1 MKEVGEQWR
10 VIADP
15 NLDPYMNTHAHAC
28 APTCK
33 NAYIHTCTPPLRH
46 AYEKWGEKYLEK
58 KKEAPVH
65 IFVFARGTIIL

>member
-1 MKEVGEQWR
+1 MKEVGEQRR

-46 AYEKWGEKYLEK
+46 AHEKWGEKYLEK